1 MGWVVL
7 KFMRWVSLFLALVIL
22 GDCACSATPQEV
34 LRVKVVGDAA
44 ALNQRVYFTFS
55 RNGMRWEAS
64 CLLHSGECAL
74 DVGEGQPRV
83 LTIRFEGSLAA
94 VRVRG
99 LEEAAWIGFSEAG
112 AGQIVLRPASKGFL
126 AELSVAPATSGGE
139 LYLEIEARKVYVVV
153 LDGGPFLGLYV
164 PSYASRYGVQRESG
178 RFLIVVPEGA
188 SAPLPLRIDSS
199 SRPGGLMAELSKLG
213 VFGGSSWVRHSLTCW
228 VRRGDNGSSLAAV
241 AARCVRDAYKEHLEW
256 ERGLLSRMGF
266 NAEEYLVDAYYALQ
280 LLREGEA
287 ALAAGKED
295 VGLDLVGK
303 GLSKAVAALSSLGQA
318 KSDSTVEF
326 LLLIAFSF
334 FVSAVAANL
343 VEKRG
348 RFVGFAVFVGLLFLE
363 VALIP
368 GAKMAVA
375 FLSPQVV
382 GSLPPRAVLVSVLIA
397 GFLLVFLLMLAFSA
411 KGSMLADFFWLSV
424 KNMRRRRLRAVLTL
438 STVAVVTAVSAAFL
452 AVGAS
457 TLVDVESY
465 PSGFRGVSVSL
476 HVSTLTYVTSGS
488 SQTTQVVF
496 SESYVPLPV
505 GEVKWLTGFNWVD
518 KVYLLMVGKGYVERG
533 GAGVPVFVA
542 ATNGSSLAG
551 AAVSKTLAERLGVSV
566 GDSILVSG
574 RSVTVAA
581 VFDDSSPPPLVDGV
595 PVVEASAPM
604 VVVPL
609 WAAPKGSA
617 VYRVMLEGS
626 PPEGVSESLV
636 RMSYIWSSNITVKDG
651 AQVGTHRF
659 ESYRAC
665 VGDGASTRCL
675 VIMGEFERFAGAPE
689 VAVMLILSSLTV
701 VSSLLGSM
709 HERRREYSTFS
720 ALGSS
725 PGHIAAMVL
734 VEGASYGFIG
744 GTAGYLLSE
753 FLRSALPVRA
763 LSVHEYAFSPALVS
777 VVVAV
782 VPAFI
787 GSLIPAR
794 EAASRV
800 VPSRVMGR
808 RESEVRLLEDAA
820 ETVMPLRISG
830 DEGLFVEYLK
840 SLARRPPSVGWGPR
854 YLRVE
859 SVVEGRRVSEV
870 RLFVD
875 FRSERAA
882 SFLVKVFL
890 PRERGA
896 TVKVRAEAA
905 GGVWDTNHRACAR
918 DFMTALRGDLLRYV
932 EWKKERTA

>member
-1 MGWVVL
+1 
-7 KFMRWVSLFLALVIL
+7 MRWVSLFLALVML
-22 GDCACSATPQEV
+22 GGCVCTASPQGV
-34 LRVKVVGDAA
+34 LRVKVMGNAA
-44 ALNQRVYFTFS
+44 ALNGQVYFTFS
-55 RNGMRWEAS
+55 RNGLRWETS
-64 CLLHSGECAL
+64 CLLRSGECAL
-74 DVGEGQPRV
+74 DVGGGQLRV
-83 LTIRFEGSLAA
+83 LAVRFEGSFVA

-99 LEEAAWIGFSEAG
+99 SEEAAWIGFGEAG
-112 AGQIVLRPASKGFL
+112 AGQLVLHPVSRGFL
-126 AELSVAPATSGGE
+126 AELSVAPAASGGE
-139 LYLEIEARKVYVVV
+139 LYLEIEARKAYAVV
-153 LDGGPFLGLYV
+153 LDRGPYLGLYV
-164 PSYASRYGVQRESG
+164 PSYASRYGVKREGG

-188 SAPLPLRIDSS
+188 SAPLPLRVDSS
-199 SRPGGLMAELSKLG
+199 SRLGGLVAELSKFG
-213 VFGGSSWVRHSLTCW
+213 VFGGSGWVGRSLTCW
-228 VRRGDNGSSLAAV
+228 VRQEDNGSSLAAV
-241 AARCVRDAYKEHLEW
+241 AARCVREAYEEHLEW

-318 KSDSTVEF
+318 KSDSIVEF

-348 RFVGFAVFVGLLFLE
+348 RFVGFAVFAGLLLLE

-375 FLSPQVV
+375 LLSPQVV

-457 TLVDVESY
+457 TSVNVKSY
-465 PSGFRGVSVSL
+465 PSSFKGVSVSL

-496 SESYVPLPV
+496 SESYVPLPA
-505 GEVKWLTGFNWVD
+505 GEVKWLAGFSWVD

-533 GAGVPVFVA
+533 GARVPAFVA

-551 AAVSKTLAERLGVSV
+551 AAVPRSLAGRLGVSV

-574 RSVTVAA
+574 HNVTVAA

-617 VYRVMLEGS
+617 VYRVILEGS

-636 RMSYIWSSNITVKDG
+636 RMSYIWSSNVTVKDG

-720 ALGSS
+720 ALGAS

-830 DEGLFVEYLK
+830 DERLFVEYLE
-840 SLARRPPSVGWGPR
+840 SLTRKPPSVGWGPR

-859 SVVEGRRVSEV
+859 SVVEGGRVSEV
-870 RLFVD
+870 RLLVD

-882 SFLVKVFL
+882 SFLVRVFL
-890 PRERGA
+890 PREKGA
-896 TVKVRAEAA
+896 TVRVRAEAA
-905 GGVWDTNHRACAR
+905 GGVWDANHRACAR

-932 EWKKERTA
+932 EWKKEKGGVGARF